1 MYNELFAIIIIIF
14 LYWFFNIQNENYI
27 ISDMSIEKMK
37 NISVYNTLN

>member
-14 LYWFFNIQNENYI
+14 LYWFFNTQNQNYI